1 MVRPNTQLVGV
12 DKIISM
18 NTSILRG
25 EEWET
30 HRRYSPVA
38 I

>member
-1 MVRPNTQLVGV
+1 MVHPNTQLVGV

-18 NTSILRG
+18 NTSILR